1 MRLATFN
8 ILHARSLADGQV
20 DLDRFAAA
28 VRDLDADVLALQ
40 EVDRDQPRSHGADL
54 TVLAAEAMGAP
65 EHRFAAV
72 LHGEPGPLD
81 GRDRRPPARDGVLR
95 HRAPEPL
102 PGARVAGAQ
111 PAGAAP
117 PGPRAV
123 ARAAAG
129 RRSSAT
135 SRAPRSPRWSRGRRA
150 T

>member
-72 LHGEPGPLD
+72 LHGEPGLWTAATGD
-81 GRDRRPPARDGVLR
+81 HQPATASLR
-95 HRAPEPL
+95 HRAAEPL
-102 PGARVAGAQ
+102 PGARVARAQ
-111 PAGAAP
+111 PAGAAA
-117 PGPRAV
+117 PGARAV
-123 ARAAAG
+123 ARATAG

-135 SRAPRSPRWSRGRRA
+135 SPARRSPR
-150 T
+150 